1 MNNKKNEKKT
11 VNIIYIYNML
21 LQINV
26 KFYNNK
32 IISTWKYN
40 N

>member
-32 IISTWKYN
+32 IIST
-40 N
+40 